1 MRNVLSLIIVRNVMR
16 LLSFNF
22 YHSKLYFKIV
32 VLMEKKTTK
41 YIVEIVKVVLYAL
54 LGLLGGNALM

>member
-1 MRNVLSLIIVRNVMR
+1 MRIVMLLIIARNVMR

>member
-1 MRNVLSLIIVRNVMR
+1 MLLINVKNIMR
-16 LLSFNF
+16 LFSFNF
-22 YHSKLYFKIV
+22 YQSKLYFKIV

-41 YIVEIVKVVLYAL
+41 YIVEIVKAVLYAV

>member
-1 MRNVLSLIIVRNVMR
+1 MR

-22 YHSKLYFKIV
+22 YQSKLYFKIV

-41 YIVEIVKVVLYAL
+41 YIVEIVKAVLYAV

>member
-1 MRNVLSLIIVRNVMR
+1 MR

-22 YHSKLYFKIV
+22 YRSKLYFKII

-41 YIVEIVKVVLYAL
+41 YIVEIVKAVLYAV